1 MAGEVNNHV
10 SIIRSVYAV
19 CPNIDP
25 AQCILA
31 LERPDNRWY
40 HDYFFTR
47 LRARIARKAAILPD
61 KWDLKTLHSIKTIR
75 ELDHYYTA
83 PDGGYTS
90 ASHYYDASG
99 ARHVL
104 ADIRIP
110 TVIITAHDDPFIP
123 SSMFNTPTIKNN
135 PFIELMVTRYG
146 GHCGFF
152 QRRQSIED
160 NYWVENRL
168 IGMISQCAGRN

>member
-10 SIIRSVYAV
+10 SIIRSVYAI

-61 KWDLKTLHSIKTIR
+61 KWDLKTLHSIKNDPRTR
-75 ELDHYYTA
+75 SLLHGPRRRLYQ
-83 PDGGYTS
+83 
-90 ASHYYDASG
+90 
-99 ARHVL
+99 
-104 ADIRIP
+104 RI
-110 TVIITAHDDPFIP
+110 A
-123 SSMFNTPTIKNN
+123 
-135 PFIELMVTRYG
+135 L
-146 GHCGFF
+146 
-152 QRRQSIED
+152 
-160 NYWVENRL
+160 L
-168 IGMISQCAGRN
+168 